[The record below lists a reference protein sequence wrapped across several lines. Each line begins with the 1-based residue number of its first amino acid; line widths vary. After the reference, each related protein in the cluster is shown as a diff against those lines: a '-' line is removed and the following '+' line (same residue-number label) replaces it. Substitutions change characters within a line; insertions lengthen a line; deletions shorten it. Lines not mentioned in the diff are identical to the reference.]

1 MWTKGNPSAL
11 LVEMQIGA
19 ATVESSMEI
28 TQKIKSWSAFQP
40 SNPISGNIPEGTENT
55 NLKERK
61 YLYVHCSVI
70 YNCQDMEAAQVSI
83 RIWADKTIMVLL
95 HNGIP
100 VRHRREENLTSSQVE
115 GVGRYTLPPCTTK
128 RKTTK
133 NLKTKNNQNCWNIE
147 LYGSPTTKEWKKDI
161 HSDW

>member
-1 MWTKGNPSAL
+1 M
-11 LVEMQIGA
+11 GA
-19 ATVESSMEI
+19 ATVKSSMEI
-28 TQKIKSWSAFQP
+28 TQKIKNGTAIWP
-40 SNPISGNIPEGTENT
+40 SDFTSRNLSKETQNT
-55 NLKERK
+55 DLKE
-61 YLYVHCSVI
+61 YNHPYVHCSVI
-70 YNCQDMEAAQVSI
+70 FNCQDLEAAQVSI